1 MKILNK
7 LNKDEHS
14 IEDVCLGDIV
24 ALTYG
29 LDELDTEIWYAI
41 VAQCNS
47 SFDNDFCYIDLENGE
62 SFEDV
67 DQYGIVEIYRNSEIT
82 LKN

>member
-7 LNKDEHS
+7 LDKNEYS
-14 IEDVCLGDIV
+14 VEDVCLGDIV
-24 ALTYG
+24 ALTFG
-29 LDELDTEIWYAI
+29 LDECDTEIWYAI

-47 SFDNDFCYIDLENGE
+47 NFDNDFCYIDLENGE

-82 LKN
+82 LKK